1 MTLNDLFELVERDP
15 IKAPPLVGRTVKPRF
30 LGPCRVCGERRWFC
44 ECEDEQ

>member
-30 LGPCRVCGERRWFC
+30 LGPCKVCGERRWFC